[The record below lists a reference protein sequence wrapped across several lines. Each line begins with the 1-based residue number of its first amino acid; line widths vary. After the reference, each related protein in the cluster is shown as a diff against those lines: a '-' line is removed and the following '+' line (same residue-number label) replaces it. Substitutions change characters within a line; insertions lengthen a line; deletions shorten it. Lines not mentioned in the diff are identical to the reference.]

1 MGGSIGPAWQEAA
14 ATVKSLAETLE
25 TYNWTGAQEICKR
38 LIGQMEATSAL
49 FPERAARQILNLLRR
64 KRQFGLMV
72 RVADALIRT
81 GQTAP
86 TIQRQHAQALIDRG
100 SYEQARQILKAMLE
114 DASLPDSEKAEAN
127 GLLGRIHKQLYVN
140 KGDPLDPQQ
149 QANLRT
155 AIRYYYD
162 VYKTDPQKFLWH
174 GINVVALLARAAR
187 DGVLV
192 EGYPSYETIARDIEG
207 VLSRMEDLEYW
218 DRATAIEAALALG
231 NHRAAYEHA
240 LYLVADPQVDAFEI
254 QSLWRQLTEVWGLSL
269 EQEPGAKLLPTLRAA
284 QLQRAGG
291 RVDVAPEPVAQQAE
305 AESGKGPR
313 LETENPEQ
321 LLGVLRYL
329 PLSWYKTGLKRAEA
343 VATIESLDGVISGTG
358 FLVKAADFFPGR
370 DAEELVL
377 LTAAHVIGRTGDPF
391 TGTLEA
397 QSARA
402 RFDVERRAIAS
413 RR

>member
-14 ATVKSLAETLE
+14 ATVKSLAEALE

-38 LIGQMEATSAL
+38 LIGQMEATPAL
-49 FPERAARQILNLLRR
+49 FPERAARQILTLLRR

-72 RVADALIRT
+72 LVADALIRT

-127 GLLGRIHKQLYVN
+127 GLSGRIHKQLYVN

-187 DGVLV
+187 DGVLM

-218 DRATAIEAALALG
+218 DRATAIEAALASS
-231 NHRAAYEHA
+231 
-240 LYLVADPQVDAFEI
+240 QIF
-254 QSLWRQLTEVWGLSL
+254 
-269 EQEPGAKLLPTLRAA
+269 LP
-284 QLQRAGG
+284 
-291 RVDVAPEPVAQQAE
+291 
-305 AESGKGPR
+305 K
-313 LETENPEQ
+313 
-321 LLGVLRYL
+321 
-329 PLSWYKTGLKRAEA
+329 
-343 VATIESLDGVISGTG
+343 
-358 FLVKAADFFPGR
+358 
-370 DAEELVL
+370 
-377 LTAAHVIGRTGDPF
+377 HVTSEM
-391 TGTLEA
+391 L
-397 QSARA
+397 
-402 RFDVERRAIAS
+402 
-413 RR
+413 